1 MLHVLRATVLIG
13 VSEMKNFKDKL
24 VRFMSGR
31 YGIDQLYYALLA
43 VFFVLA
49 VADALIRSPTISAL
63 LGILIYGVLIWMVFR
78 TFSRNVYQRRL
89 ENEKF
94 MKLWNPV
101 KARSS
106 LTIRRIKEIK
116 THFANAPIAKQYFV
130 CREERESIPLNAL
143 AATINLK
150 YAFYCKVL
158 TAHDYC
164 LLPRQWQGE
173 DGTYFPI
180 VYLRTVSPIDI
191 QTAENIPRWPR
202 RHRSFLGGD
211 IF

>member
-1 MLHVLRATVLIG
+1 
-13 VSEMKNFKDKL
+13 MKNFKDKL

-116 THFANAPIAKQYFV
+116 THRFRQCPHCQAIL
-130 CREERESIPLNAL
+130 R
-143 AATINLK
+143 
-150 YAFYCKVL
+150 
-158 TAHDYC
+158 
-164 LLPRQWQGE
+164 LPRRAGKH
-173 DGTYFPI
+173 
-180 VYLRTVSPIDI
+180 TVKC
-191 QTAENIPRWPR
+191 PRCHNKFEIR
-202 RHRSFLGGD
+202 ILL
-211 IF
+211 